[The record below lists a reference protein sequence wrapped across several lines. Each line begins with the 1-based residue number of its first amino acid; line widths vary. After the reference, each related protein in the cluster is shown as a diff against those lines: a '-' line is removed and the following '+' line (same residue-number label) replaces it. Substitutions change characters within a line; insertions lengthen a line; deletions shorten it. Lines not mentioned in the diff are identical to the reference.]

1 MRPSVLELRRRDH
14 ERYLQHRHG
23 WWWSLDIESGEAIVR
38 CGTSEMLTVRFPA
51 RELFDSAAL
60 SKRGF

>member
-1 MRPSVLELRRRDH
+1 MRISILELRRWEH
-14 ERYLQHRHG
+14 ENYLRRRHG

-38 CGTSEMLTVRFPA
+38 CGSSEMLTVRFPA
-51 RELFDSAAL
+51 KELFDPNAL

>member
-1 MRPSVLELRRRDH
+1 MRLSLLEFRRREHEQYLRR
-14 ERYLQHRHG
+14 RHG
-23 WWWSLDIESGEAIVR
+23 WWWNLAIERGEAVVR

-51 RELFDSAAL
+51 RELFDPAAL

>member
-1 MRPSVLELRRRDH
+1 MRLSMLEIRRREHEQYLRR
-14 ERYLQHRHG
+14 RHG
-23 WWWSLDIESGEAIVR
+23 WWWSLGVERGEAIVR

-51 RELFDSAAL
+51 RELFDPVAL